1 MQRNMGTTDRII
13 RAMIGA
19 AIIAIGI
26 AYGSWWGLIGLLPL
40 STVVIGFCGLYKPL
54 GISTCKIKQPANR

>member
-13 RAMIGA
+13 RSVIGV
-19 AIIAIGI
+19 AIITVGI

-40 STVVIGFCGLYKPL
+40 STAAIGFCGLYKPF